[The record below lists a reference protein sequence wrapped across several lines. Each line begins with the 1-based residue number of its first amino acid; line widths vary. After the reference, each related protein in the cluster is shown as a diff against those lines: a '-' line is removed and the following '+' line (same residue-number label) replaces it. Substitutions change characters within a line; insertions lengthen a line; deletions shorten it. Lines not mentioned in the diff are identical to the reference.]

1 MAIMAS
7 GVIAI
12 MATICAFT
20 VVALK
25 ICANTEIG
33 RGKTRP

>member
-1 MAIMAS
+1 MAIITS

-12 MATICAFT
+12 MAVICAFT
-20 VVALK
+20 AAALK

>member
-1 MAIMAS
+1 MVVITS

-12 MATICAFT
+12 MAVICAFT
-20 VVALK
+20 AVALK
-25 ICANTEIG
+25 IYANTEIG